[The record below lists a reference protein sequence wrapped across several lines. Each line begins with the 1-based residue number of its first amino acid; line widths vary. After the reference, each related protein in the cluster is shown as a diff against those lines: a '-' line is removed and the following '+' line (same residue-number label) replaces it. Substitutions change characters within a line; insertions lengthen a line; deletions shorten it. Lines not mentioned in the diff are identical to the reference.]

1 MIVVSIVGVTT
12 AAAAVVVT
20 GRMGSFFQTRQQ
32 GLGSPG
38 DADESEQCAVDAFGR
53 GTHLDDDV
61 VNAQRDVK
69 FRAVFKVALQHNTLI
84 AQCQHCVN
92 R

>member
-1 MIVVSIVGVTT
+1 MIVVLIVVT
-12 AAAAVVVT
+12 AAAVMA
-20 GRMGSFFQTRQQ
+20 GRSGSFFQTRQQ
-32 GLGSPG
+32 GLRSAG
-38 DADESEQCAVDAFGR
+38 DADEGEQCAFDTLGG

-61 VNAQRDVK
+61 VSAQRDVK
-69 FRAVFKVALQHNTLI
+69 FRAVFKMALQYDTLI